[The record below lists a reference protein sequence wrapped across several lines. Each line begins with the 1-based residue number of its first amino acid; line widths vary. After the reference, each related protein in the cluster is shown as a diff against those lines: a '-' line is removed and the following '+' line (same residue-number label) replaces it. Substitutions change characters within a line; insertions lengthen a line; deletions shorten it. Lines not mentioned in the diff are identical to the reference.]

1 MQRGIAPA
9 EPAATTFAQLVWPA
23 KPERGTTFA
32 RAVVLA
38 LLGSCLLTV
47 SAKISV
53 PGPIPMTL
61 QTLAVMALGLVLGM
75 PLALSSVV
83 LYLAEGAAGLAVF
96 ANTPPLLAGPAY
108 LVGPT
113 GGFLL
118 GFAVAAA
125 LVGFAADRGMVRRPV
140 AFAAVL
146 AAAELAILGLGFLWM
161 AFVAHTAAGATGYG
175 AARAFAT
182 AVQPFLLG
190 DAIKLLLAAVAFPAM
205 FDLLSRIVRR

>member
-1 MQRGIAPA
+1 M
-9 EPAATTFAQLVWPA
+9 WPA

-125 LVGFAADRGMVRRPV
+125 LVGFAADRGMVRRPL

-146 AAAELAILGLGFLWM
+146 AAAELAILGLRFPVDGVRG
-161 AFVAHTAAGATGYG
+161 AYRGRATGYG
-175 AARAFAT
+175 AARALRDRR
-182 AVQPFLLG
+182 QPFLLG